1 MVNRE
6 ANLTI
11 FNFQFFNYPMIIQ
24 LKPSISPAE
33 KDAILQKIRS
43 LEYKTT
49 EVKTQKGDYLVGI
62 GKKEFDVRQLGHMKG
77 IADIHRVSDDY
88 KLVSR
93 KWKVERSHID
103 LGDGVVIGNGS
114 LSIMAGP
121 CSIESEEQV
130 QQIIDHLVRNK
141 VSIMR
146 GGVFKPRS
154 SPYAFRGMGVEGL
167 KMWYKLARKAGIRII
182 SEVMQVS
189 QIEAMHDYVDVFQV
203 GARNTQNFNLLDE
216 LGKVDKAVMI
226 KRGISGTIEELL
238 YSAEYVFSAGNEK
251 LMLCERGIRTYE
263 KASRNTLDVNA
274 IPILKEKTHLPVI
287 ADPSHGIGIREYVEP
302 VALAAV
308 MAGAD
313 GIIYETHQKPEE
325 AASDGQQTLDF
336 EESERLIHRLRKTFD
351 LKNSF

>member
-1 MVNRE
+1 
-6 ANLTI
+6 
-11 FNFQFFNYPMIIQ
+11 MIIQ
-24 LKPSISPAE
+24 LQNNIEDGDKE
-33 KDAILQKIRS
+33 AIVSKVRS
-43 LEYKTT
+43 LDYKTT
-49 EVKTQKGDYLVGI
+49 EVRTQKNTYIVAI
-62 GKKEFDVRQLGHMKG
+62 GKKDFDIRQIGHMKG
-77 IADIHRVSDDY
+77 IGDIHRVSDDY

-93 KWKVERSHID
+93 KWKVNRTTID
-103 LGDGVVIGNGS
+103 LGDDVLIANGS

-121 CSIESEEQV
+121 CSIENEKQV
-130 QQIIDHLVRNK
+130 DKTISHLKSTGVR
-141 VSIMR
+141 IMR

-154 SPYAFRGMGVEGL
+154 SPYAFRGLGVEGL
-167 KMWYKLARKAGIRII
+167 KMWHELARKAGIKII

-189 QIEAMHDYVDVFQV
+189 QIKEMYDYVDVFQV

-238 YSAEYVFSAGNEK
+238 YSAEYVFAAGNEK

-263 KASRNTLDVNA
+263 KASRNTMDLNA

-302 VALAAV
+302 IALAAV

-313 GIIYETHQKPEE
+313 GVIYEAHEKPEE

-336 EESERLIHRLRKTFD
+336 EESSRLIEKLRKVFELRD
-351 LKNSF
+351 SF